1 MKEDVYYR
9 ILLVNNQKDDIV
21 SLRHVIS
28 SNFPVSIDA
37 ALSQKEAMVLIDYHA
52 YDLIFIKI
60 YNHDESGIK
69 LIEYIQASFL
79 NSSVPTILI
88 TSNEFKLS
96 SLPDGVNQET
106 VDFIPLPIQQ
116 NELLRVLRLYFK
128 TIKREQQY
136 KVRLQEE
143 QKVKHAM
150 EVELAKSQENFK
162 NIVDKSTA
170 AILIVDNDGIIQF
183 SNQAG
188 ELLFMRE
195 QDGLVGHQFGN
206 IFGFEERTEMDI
218 IRSNG
223 EVGVGEVATINTE
236 WKGKPAKL
244 ILINDITKHKRLQ
257 ENLMEAMKRALDSDR
272 LKTAFLANMSHEI
285 RTPLNGVIGF
295 SQLLDSSDLD
305 QERKHFYVKS
315 IISCGNYLLDI
326 INDIIDI
333 AQIESDQ
340 LVISKSKF
348 DLVAMVNEIYEIYK
362 INDKVVSKNLEI
374 TLEYPKVNTMVIHSD
389 PFRVRQII
397 LNLLS
402 NAVKF
407 TESGKVSFGFEW
419 RGNNIQFFVKD
430 TGRGIPQSEFDNV
443 FNRFQ
448 QLEAPKNA
456 LNEGNG
462 LGLSISRSLVHLLDG
477 TIWLESEVGVGTTF
491 YFTLPA
497 IHNDVGPMPEE
508 QHSKVSKVKASFKN
522 KKILVVED
530 EENNFYFIQAV
541 IRDFDTI
548 IYWAKDGEEAV
559 DIAMKEDIDL
569 ILMDMKLPLKSGYD
583 AVKEIRTK
591 KPQIPIIAQTAYAM
605 SNDKDKVM
613 AAGCNDYIAKP
624 INVNEL
630 MDKMNTF
637 LN

>member
-9 ILLVNNQKDDIV
+9 ILLVNSPKGDIA

-28 SNFPVSIDA
+28 SNSAASVDA

-52 YDLIFIKI
+52 YDLIFINIDKK
-60 YNHDESGIK
+60 DDSGIK
-69 LIEYIQASFL
+69 LIDYIQASFL
-79 NSSVPTILI
+79 NSKVPIVLI
-88 TSNEFKLS
+88 TDKEFDP
-96 SLPDGVNQET
+96 SLISKEVNQDML
-106 VDFIPLPIQQ
+106 DFIPSPVLE
-116 NELLRVLRLYFK
+116 NELLRLLRLYFK
-128 TIKREQQY
+128 IIKREQQFNI
-136 KVRLQEE
+136 RLQEE
-143 QKVKHAM
+143 THKKDSL
-150 EVELAKSQENFK
+150 EIELAKSQENFI
-162 NIVDKSTA
+162 NIVDKSAA
-170 AILIVDNDGIIQF
+170 AILIVDQDGVIQF
-183 SNQAG
+183 CNPAG
-188 ELLFMRE
+188 EQIFMRE
-195 QDGLVGHQFGN
+195 KSRLIGHQFGN
-206 IFGFEERTEMDI
+206 IFGFEKRTEMDI

-257 ENLMEAMKRALDSDR
+257 ENLLEAMKRALDSDR

-295 SQLLDSSDLD
+295 SQLLDSNNLD
-305 QERKHFYVKS
+305 QEQKHFYVKS

-340 LVISKSKF
+340 LVINKSKF
-348 DLVAMVNEIYEIYK
+348 DLVPMVNEVYEIYK
-362 INDKVVSKNLEI
+362 INAKVVTKNLEI
-374 TLEYPKVNTMVIHSD
+374 ALEYPKVNSMIIYSD
-389 PFRVRQII
+389 PFRVKQVM
-397 LNLLS
+397 LNLLN
-402 NAVKF
+402 NAIKF
-407 TESGKVSFGFEW
+407 TDSGKISFGFEW
-419 RGNNIQFFVKD
+419 RGNNVQFYVKD
-430 TGRGIPQSEFDNV
+430 TGRGIPEGEFENI

-448 QLEAPKNA
+448 QLEAPKNR

-462 LGLSISRSLVHLLDG
+462 LGLSISRALVHLLDG
-477 TIWLESEVGVGTTF
+477 TIWLESEVGSGTTF

-497 IHNDVGPMPEE
+497 IHNDVGPVPNE

-541 IRDFDTI
+541 IKDFDTM
-548 IYWAKDGEEAV
+548 IYWAKNGEEAV

-583 AVKEIRTK
+583 AVKEIRLK
-591 KPQIPIIAQTAYAM
+591 KPQIPIIAQTGYAM
-605 SNDKDKVM
+605 SSDKDKVM

-630 MDKMNTF
+630 MSKMNTF